1 MNPTKTALAAAALL
15 QIAATSCRKEDVII
29 KPEGDQVSRP
39 TATSVIGFYLL
50 NEGNMGSNKAT
61 LDYWDSSTGE
71 YIRNIF
77 GAANPDVPKEM
88 GDVGNDLAIYG
99 SRLYAVI
106 NCSNKVDILDTA
118 TARKLGQV
126 DIPNCRFIA
135 FDGPYAY
142 VTSYAGPVEIDPD
155 YKQRGFVARIDT
167 ATMKV
172 IDTVTVGYQPD
183 GIAIS
188 QGKAYVAN
196 SGGYMVPR
204 YERTVSVID
213 LNSFKVTDEIDIAVN
228 LHYCLADTHGCVW
241 ISSRG
246 DYYDTASR
254 LFCYDPSAGRIVA
267 DFDIPVGDIWLD
279 GNQLYIIGK
288 SWSHIAASGEAAYTI
303 VDTAAK
309 QIVTRNFITDGTDKQ
324 IKMPFGVAVNPV
336 TKEIYVTDA
345 LNYVNPGNIY
355 CFSADG
361 VLQWKARTGDI
372 PAHIAFLTK

>member
-135 FDGPYAY
+135 FDGPFAY

-279 GNQLYIIGK
+279 GNHLYIIGK

>member
-279 GNQLYIIGK
+279 GNHLYIIGK

>member
-77 GAANPDVPKEM
+77 GAANADVPKEM

-135 FDGPYAY
+135 FDGPFAY

-288 SWSHIAASGEAAYTI
+288 SWSHIVASGEAAYTI
-303 VDTAAK
+303 VDTATK